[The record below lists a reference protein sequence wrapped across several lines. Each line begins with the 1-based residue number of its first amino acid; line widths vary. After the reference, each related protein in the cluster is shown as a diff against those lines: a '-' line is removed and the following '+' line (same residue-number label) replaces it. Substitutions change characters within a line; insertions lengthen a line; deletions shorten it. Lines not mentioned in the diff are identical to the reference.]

1 MSPEALIGMELGNSV
16 LQRLLGQGTM
26 GTVYLATRADQQ
38 VAVKVFLPASA
49 LAEAEHEEFLRRL
62 EEIIARNA
70 SLDHPHILGVLQ
82 HGRQEQLVYQVT
94 PYIAGVSLETAFAHV
109 QSLPFVQIQHYL
121 EQLASALDYAHA
133 LGILHGDIK
142 ASNILM
148 TPAGDLLLSDFGLAN
163 LMIEKNFSSAR
174 RPVPGMLNSIAPEYV
189 LSQAVD
195 QRADL
200 YALGAVLYQMVTGMP
215 PFQGASLG
223 EVAMKHVRNAPQP
236 PTELR
241 ADMPP
246 AAEQVIL
253 RVLAKRPADRYSYAH
268 DLASAFSLAL
278 TTSQPAPVGN
288 KTGQALHMLAE
299 LADSPQQ
306 TTTAPRSATRSGGLF
321 DPKWRAQAS
330 QPVPAVSTQP
340 ESAPEDKKNARA
352 STLQLDADAQFL
364 PADLPVEELPT
375 NPLLAQIS
383 FSELNDQAQS
393 SPLTFPPDLA
403 GNNDQAQPAAPAFP
417 QAQINFDGSYAQAA
431 ATTRTL
437 PPALENIPT
446 VDFSSLASS
455 TGSISGASLL
465 PATYQAGTQEQAQSS
480 PEAVSRT
487 LQLTGV
493 APAGNTDE
501 LGKLASQQLPTTTSG
516 LLDISRQIPP
526 SGDGSATGSM
536 NLPEPVMMAQMPGP
550 RQPGR
555 LMTGYPPAQS
565 SEQAIPAKARRGSR
579 RMKIA
584 SMILAVIIVAAGCG
598 VFLATRSSHGLAS
611 TAPKAH
617 ATPNIQV
624 SVTAQARAT
633 MNANI
638 ILSDTLSQNTNQWPT
653 GSQGWY
659 TCTFANNAY
668 HIANHDKVKSAPVL
682 LPGKTLTGPFTYT
695 LTMEQIKGDQNASNN
710 LFGMMLYATVQ
721 NTPGKAQVDKF
732 YAFEILNSPGGQ
744 YQFWKY
750 DNSKKTSSPWSQLW
764 KKSFGK
770 EFKQGSGPAHKNT
783 VKIIATGKM
792 FTFLVNGKQ
801 VGTWKDHS
809 FSSGGVGM
817 LVNLNGAE
825 VAFSNFLLTYS

>member
-38 VAVKVFLPASA
+38 VALKVFLPASP
-49 LAEAEHEEFLRRL
+49 LAEAEQEEYLRRL

-70 SLDHPHILGVLQ
+70 SLDHPHILGILQ
-82 HGRQEQLVYQVT
+82 HGRQKQLVYQIT
-94 PYIAGVSLETAFAHV
+94 PYIAGVSLETAFARV
-109 QSLPFVQIQHYL
+109 RSLPFVQIQHYL

-142 ASNILM
+142 ASNILL
-148 TPAGDLLLSDFGLAN
+148 TPTGDLLLSDFGLAS

-215 PFQGASLG
+215 PFQGDSLG

-236 PTELR
+236 PIELR
-241 ADMPP
+241 ADLPP

-253 RVLAKRPADRYSYAH
+253 RALAKRPADRYSYAH

-278 TTSQPAPVGN
+278 ATSQPAPAGN
-288 KTGQALHMLAE
+288 KADQALNMLAE
-299 LADSPQQ
+299 LADSSQ
-306 TTTAPRSATRSGGLF
+306 TTTAPRSAPRSGGLF

-330 QPVPAVSTQP
+330 QPVPAVSAQP
-340 ESAPEDKKNARA
+340 ASAPEDKKNARA
-352 STLQLDADAQFL
+352 STLQLDAGAQFL

-375 NPLLAQIS
+375 NPLLARIS
-383 FSELNDQAQS
+383 FSEMNDRAQPS
-393 SPLTFPPDLA
+393 AQTFPPDFA
-403 GNNDQAQPAAPAFP
+403 GNNDQAQPAALAFS
-417 QAQINFDGSYAQAA
+417 QAQINFDGSHTQAA

-437 PPALENIPT
+437 PPALENIPI

-455 TGSISGASLL
+455 TGSINGASLL

-480 PEAVSRT
+480 PEAVSGT
-487 LQLTGV
+487 LQL
-493 APAGNTDE
+493 ANPAAVGNTDE

-516 LLDISRQIPP
+516 LLGISGQIPP
-526 SGDGSATGSM
+526 SGGGSATGSI
-536 NLPEPVMMAQMPGP
+536 NFPRPVEIVQMPIPG
-550 RQPGR
+550 QPGR
-555 LMTGYPPAQS
+555 LMNGYLPTQP
-565 SEQAIPAKARRGSR
+565 SELVAPAKARRENA
-579 RMKIA
+579 RMKIV

-598 VFLATRSSHGLAS
+598 VFLATRSSRGLAS
-611 TAPKAH
+611 TTPKAH
-617 ATPNIQV
+617 ATPNIQA
-624 SVTAQARAT
+624 SATAQASAT

-659 TCTFANNAY
+659 TCTFANKAY
-668 HIANHDKVKSAPVL
+668 HIANHDKVKSASVL

-764 KKSFGK
+764 SKSFGK
-770 EFKQGSGPAHKNT
+770 EFKQGSGPTHRNT

-809 FSSGGVGM
+809 FSHGSVGM